1 MSIGSDHYS
10 LLEKSR
16 NASQLKIDEIF
27 CPKLDYKFPKIIIQK
42 NNNNNSIT

>member
-16 NASQLKIDEIF
+16 NISQVKIDEIF
-27 CPKLDYKFPKIIIQK
+27 CPKLSYKLPRIVIKK
-42 NNNNNSIT
+42 TNNSVT